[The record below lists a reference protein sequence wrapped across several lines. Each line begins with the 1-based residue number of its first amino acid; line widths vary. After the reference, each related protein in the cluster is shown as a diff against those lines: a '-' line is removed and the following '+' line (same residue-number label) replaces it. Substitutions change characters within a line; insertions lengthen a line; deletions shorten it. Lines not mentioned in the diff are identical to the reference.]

1 MEKYWIL
8 LWILGLTTIGMGCLL
23 ADIIIGSPE
32 ENMEHMMSQI
42 RALKQEQKNHII
54 QSDGPDDDY
63 DFSDSQNYPKSFD
76 DSSFDMSLI
85 DDR

>member
-1 MEKYWIL
+1 MEQIWIG
-8 LWILGLTTIGMGCLL
+8 LWIFALCVIGMGSLL

-42 RALKQEQKNHII
+42 RTLKQEQKNHMI

-63 DFSDSQNYPKSFD
+63 DFSDSQNYPKTFD
-76 DSSFDMSLI
+76 EDSLFNIS
-85 DDR
+85 

>member
-1 MEKYWIL
+1 M
-8 LWILGLTTIGMGCLL
+8 WILGLSIIGITSLL

-32 ENMEHMMSQI
+32 ENAEHMMSQI
-42 RALKQEQKNHII
+42 RTLKQEQKNHII

-76 DSSFDMSLI
+76 DDSVFDIS
-85 DDR
+85 

>member
-1 MEKYWIL
+1 MEKIWIG
-8 LWILGLTTIGMGCLL
+8 LWILTLCVIGMGSLL

-42 RALKQEQKNHII
+42 RTLKQEQKNHMI

-63 DFSDSQNYPKSFD
+63 DFSDSQNYPKTFD
-76 DSSFDMSLI
+76 EDSLFNIS
-85 DDR
+85 